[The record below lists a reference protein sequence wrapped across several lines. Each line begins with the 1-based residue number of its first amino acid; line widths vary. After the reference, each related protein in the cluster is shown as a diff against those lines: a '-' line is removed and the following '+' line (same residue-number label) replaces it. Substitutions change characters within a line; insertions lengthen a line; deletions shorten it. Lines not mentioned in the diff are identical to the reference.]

1 MKTTLRQLE
10 IDDFFEQIR
19 MPLRKN
25 DQLEAK
31 KIAYV
36 ICDNKLPQ
44 GAVLPDANHN
54 WNSLTI
60 EEVLI
65 GQDVLIRLPK
75 NSIEISSPLLASHN
89 QDYRVGQVVYID
101 TKNLS
106 VMVRHRIPEYG
117 IFCYSWVPV
126 NTLE

>member
-1 MKTTLRQLE
+1 MR
-10 IDDFFEQIR
+10 I
-19 MPLRKN
+19 PLRKG

-60 EEVLI
+60 EDVHV
-65 GQDVLIRLPK
+65 GQDVLLRLSK
-75 NSIEISSPLLASHN
+75 SKYESSSPLLCCHS
-89 QDYRVGQVVYID
+89 QEYRAAQIMFID
-101 TKNLS
+101 QKNFS
-106 VMVRHRIPEYG
+106 VLVRHRLNEYA
-117 IFCYSWVPV
+117 IFVYSWVPI
-126 NTLE
+126 NSI